1 MHTLNRFFAAIC
13 FFLLFQVNMVNAAE
27 NANSE
32 PSKPN
37 IVASSLKL
45 EKGVHINDTRYK
57 GAYAHI
63 DNTTYGF
70 KGSDVISS
78 VQFDINTDSVKIIK
92 AIMNYG
98 DVVHEATIDGN
109 SLTDTC
115 NIANTGKY
123 GKIVANVTFEFLK
136 EESAQPIESNFS
148 FDLPGNIVLFEE
160 PTLDYISAEPLK
172 CNELESLNINYSAK
186 ANGAYDKGW
195 EYTWLEGKDSIE
207 SGDKINKNITHDV
220 SGDVMKTVEYTY
232 NLAWTNIAP
241 DDSTILFSDTTF
253 VNKVTFYNSPK
264 KAQRIE
270 TIKNGSNVT
279 YAASGFNE
287 SDEDLHNKKYLFVF
301 GEGEP
306 QETRYVVN
314 PEYAPVDVKTLWKY
328 EDFDCYSET
337 TLYTKTEVFEPEIKS
352 AKAKFSKGSL
362 YEDERYTGAVVTD
375 DGITHALLGS
385 ELTYTVE
392 IDTKGG
398 TLISGA
404 ISYGE
409 LKQEAVVDGN
419 KLTNTCVIETAGACS
434 TITVDAVISMKVDE
448 SGQSVQ
454 SEMHFQ
460 VPRNNTFVLYDVP
473 EMPVFEAAKLQ
484 SSELSSYTLNYTA
497 KAKGAYQYGWYYEW
511 IETNTDS
518 IIATG
523 AKIKKDISH
532 SVSGDE
538 MKIDEYDYYVR
549 CYNIAPD
556 QETVWFSDTIFVVKG
571 AFYNSPKPATYIGCI
586 KNGDDNVTYVA
597 SGFSETD
604 RELAY
609 KKYLFVFSDG
619 EPQSSRYL
627 VNPEYAPIN
636 VKTLWKYEDF
646 DCYSEATMFDE
657 SAAVEPSI
665 SEVELTITKG
675 LNEKDKQ
682 YKGAVKTKDGKM
694 HALVGSDINYA
705 ITIDTQGG
713 QLMSGTINFGE
724 EKMEAV
730 VDERTLSATYCVL
743 EQTGKY
749 DNISVDAVIRYFIE
763 EGQARDVKMS
773 FKVSKNNTFIIY
785 PTPVYPVQVKGYSNQ
800 FAYSEER
807 SDFQNLMD
815 IKMSVVPGDGA
826 NKNWEY
832 SWTTETAGVVSNDTI
847 LHDKIMCKKSV
858 GGDVKKTDI
867 DYIRLNYYD
876 IAPDG
881 SVWIEGYIDYP
892 VKIYNVP
899 STPTSFKKKGNT
911 NASVFYIA
919 SMDTNKFGTDGVD
932 QLLKEREYFFEYGNA
947 DTTIIVKDS
956 NDAHLRSR
964 WCDYTNYDKNDP
976 WVQTLWKYPSADGYP
991 EFTAYSDRCYLNG
1004 VRSEITDIDS
1014 IKDEDSC
1021 IISIYDA
1028 KGNVMP
1034 MNDSRDLPSGIYII
1048 LKKEGDEVTR
1058 TKLIVR

>member
-1 MHTLNRFFAAIC
+1 MHTLNRFFAVFFC
-13 FFLLFQVNMVNAAE
+13 FLLSQVILANAAE
-27 NANSE
+27 NADSV

-37 IVASSLKL
+37 IVDSSLKL
-45 EKGVHINDTRYK
+45 EKGAHINDARYK
-57 GAYAHI
+57 KAYASI
-63 DNTTYGF
+63 GNTIYGF
-70 KGSDVISS
+70 KGSNVISS
-78 VQFDINTDSVKIIK
+78 VQLDIDTDSLMILK
-92 AIMNYG
+92 ATMNYG

-109 SLTDTC
+109 TIADTC
-115 NIANTGKY
+115 NIANAGKY
-123 GKIVANVTFEFLK
+123 EKIVADVTLGHIK
-136 EESAQPIESNFS
+136 EGATLPIEISFS
-148 FDLPGNIVLFEE
+148 CVIPKTIVLFEE
-160 PTLDYISAEPLK
+160 PSLDPITAEPLK
-172 CNELESLNINYSAK
+172 CNELEALKISYSAK

-195 EYTWLEGKDSIE
+195 KYTWLEGNDSIDLGE
-207 SGDKINKNITHDV
+207 KINKQITHNV
-220 SGDVMKTVEYTY
+220 SGDVMKTEEYIY
-232 NLAWTNIAP
+232 NVVWTNIAP
-241 DDSTILFSDTTF
+241 DDSTVLFSDTTF
-253 VNKVTFYNSPK
+253 VNKATFYNSPK
-264 KAQRIE
+264 RAKRIE

-287 SDEDLHNKKYLFVF
+287 TDEDLHNKKYLFVF

-337 TLYTKTEVFEPEIKS
+337 TPYTKIAFYEPEIKS
-352 AKAKFSKGSL
+352 AEATFTKGSL
-362 YEDERYTGAVVTD
+362 YEDERYTGAVVSE
-375 DGITHALLGS
+375 DGITHAFLGS

-398 TLISGA
+398 KLISGA

-409 LKQEAVVDGN
+409 LKVEAIVNGN

-434 TITVDAVISMKVDE
+434 NITVDAVISMKVDE
-448 SGQSVQ
+448 SGQSIE

-460 VPRNNTFVLYDVP
+460 VPRKNTFVLYDVP
-473 EMPVFEAAKLQ
+473 EMPVFEEAKLQ
-484 SSELSSYTLNYTA
+484 SSELNSYTLNYTA

-511 IETNTDS
+511 IEANTDS
-518 IIATG
+518 IIASS

-532 SVSGDE
+532 SVSGDV
-538 MKIDEYDYYVR
+538 MKVDEYEYYVR
-549 CYNIAPD
+549 CYNFAPD
-556 QETVWFSDTIFVVKG
+556 METVWYSDTVFVVKG
-571 AFYNSPKPATYIGCI
+571 AFYNSPKPAAYIGCL

-597 SGFSETD
+597 AGFSETD

-609 KKYLFVFSDG
+609 KKYMFVFSDG

-665 SEVELTITKG
+665 SAVDLTIAKG

-713 QLMSGTINFGE
+713 QLISGTINFGE
-724 EKMEAV
+724 EKMDAE
-730 VDERTLSATYCVL
+730 VDGRTLSATYSVL
-743 EQTGKY
+743 EQTGKF
-749 DNISVDAVIRYFIE
+749 DNISVDVVIRYLIE
-763 EGQARDVKMS
+763 KYQAKDVKMT
-773 FKVSKNNTFIIY
+773 FQVSKNNTFIIY
-785 PTPVYPVQVKGYSNQ
+785 PAPVYPVQVKDYSNQ

-832 SWTTETAGVVSNDTI
+832 SWTTETAGEVSNDTI
-847 LHDKIMCKKSV
+847 LHDKVMCKKSV

-867 DYIRLNYYD
+867 DIIRLNYYD

-881 SVWIEGYIDYP
+881 SAWIEGHIDYP

-932 QLLKEREYFFEYGNA
+932 QLLKEREYFFVYGNA
-947 DTTIIVKDS
+947 DTTIVVKDA

-964 WCDYTNYDKNDP
+964 WCDYSNCDKNDP

-991 EFTAYSDRCYLNG
+991 EFSAYSDRCYLNG
-1004 VRSEITDIDS
+1004 VRTDITGIEGIENKDS
-1014 IKDEDSC
+1014 S

-1028 KGNVMP
+1028 KGNLMP
-1034 MNDSRDLPSGIYII
+1034 MADTRDLPSGIYVI
-1048 LKKEGDEVTR
+1048 LKQEGEEVTR